1 MVVGR
6 PSFSVWPLST
16 PSLPKELLREDR
28 VVRLRKIMGVMKIMR
43 VMRIMRVKNIMRMMK
58 IIRVMKIMRAKGRMM
73 HRVFAKRILKLH
85 DWLKS

>member
-16 PSLPKELLREDR
+16 PSLPKELLRENR
-28 VVRLRKIMGVMKIMR
+28 VVRLRKIMR
-43 VMRIMRVKNIMRMMK
+43 VMRIIRVKKIMRMMK